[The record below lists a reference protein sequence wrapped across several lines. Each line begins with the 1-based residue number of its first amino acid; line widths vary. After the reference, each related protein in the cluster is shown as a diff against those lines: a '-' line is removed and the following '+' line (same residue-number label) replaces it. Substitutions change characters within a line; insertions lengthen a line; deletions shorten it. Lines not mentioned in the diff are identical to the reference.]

1 MVETSDHDGHH
12 VTSHQLGQTLE
23 RQTVDACSES
33 FFDCAYGALNL
44 TDMTVGRHE
53 VEVNWTYF
61 VAYAV
66 EFLVGVS
73 ITRDETSRL
82 VQFEHGAGFLQD
94 DVLAAIVNWLCGA
107 ETYAARDCGRKV
119 VPVQKKFAHTVMLQV
134 PSKIWGRNWHG
145 LKSGH
150 PRGRD
155 GTRGLAFEHGD
166 VWSVYNKIT
175 FGIGSHDLTIAY

>member
-119 VPVQKKFAHTVMLQV
+119 VPVQKKICAYRDVAGAFKDLGAELARPQKWA
-134 PSKIWGRNWHG
+134 PKGPGRN
-145 LKSGH
+145 
-150 PRGRD
+150 
-155 GTRGLAFEHGD
+155 A
-166 VWSVYNKIT
+166 WSC
-175 FGIGSHDLTIAY
+175 L